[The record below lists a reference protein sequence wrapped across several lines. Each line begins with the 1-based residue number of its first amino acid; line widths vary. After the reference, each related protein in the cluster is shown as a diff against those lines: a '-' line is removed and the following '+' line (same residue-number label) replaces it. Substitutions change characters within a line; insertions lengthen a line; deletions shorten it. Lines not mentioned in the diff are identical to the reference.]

1 MTRAI
6 QSGLRFICKRLIVN
20 AVATKK
26 IPSGVS
32 EYLSEIGRRGGESK
46 VAKGFSKMD
55 PARRSAIA
63 KKAIA
68 TRWANVRKAAT
79 KKKAVKK
86 TA

>member
-1 MTRAI
+1 M
-6 QSGLRFICKRLIVN
+6 CKRLIVN
-20 AVATKK
+20 AVATTK

-55 PARRSAIA
+55 PARRSAIS

-68 TRWANVRKAAT
+68 TRWANAKKAGA

-86 TA
+86 RA